1 MQVKQDEMTIKET
14 EDFVFTPTG
23 EPEQLW
29 VLSKASGETYR
40 VDLKDFVCSCADF
53 RFRQAKGDRLCKH
66 LRAAS
71 ETYGVEPK
79 PRLPAV
85 HEEITAA
92 ITVSQQEVVEELSK
106 ELRDEM
112 VKNYVYAV
120 PDYER
125 EYTDKLGR
133 KRTVK
138 KQGWIDLRA
147 AGVRDLA
154 HMVADRYGEIELG
167 EFRFMDAQTK
177 WLAWRDI
184 RLGNFTATGF
194 AECDK
199 EKEFP
204 FRYLGEVVMRNAYK
218 SIVPKIYQDIF
229 TNKFRELMRN
239 QLEELTGAAVEDKPP
254 EELSDGELTRA
265 LMEAQRKKR
274 VTEEEK
280 GGAAK
285 AATTDTTELPGTPIF
300 KTWGELAEAAYKLG
314 VSSEDVFKRAK
325 VKQWQDFAS
334 YLDAWKVVEELVNEK
349 VEAVALAKSKA
360 QVTKTEVTPAAGSV
374 SKEEEGFHI
383 DLQWLKEAK
392 QALKWTDETMLSFIA
407 SQYKVSGKT
416 VTEALNRLTRE
427 QAEDFTRQIN
437 AKLERQSSLF

>member
-1 MQVKQDEMTIKET
+1 MQVRQDEMTIKET
-14 EDFVFTPTG
+14 EDFVFTPAG

-53 RFRQAKGDRLCKH
+53 HFRQSKEDRLCKH
-66 LRAAS
+66 LKAS
-71 ETYGVEPK
+71 CEAYGVEPK

-85 HEEITAA
+85 REEITAA
-92 ITVSQQEVVEELSK
+92 ITVSQQDIVKELSK

-125 EYTDKLGR
+125 EYADKSGR
-133 KRTVK
+133 KRAVK

-154 HMVADRYGEIELG
+154 HMVADRYGKIELG

-229 TNKFRELMRN
+229 TNKFRQLMRS
-239 QLEELTGAAVEDKPP
+239 QLKELAGATVEGKSV

-265 LMEAQRKKR
+265 LVEAQRKKR
-274 VTEEEK
+274 LPEAEK
-280 GGAAK
+280 GETAK
-285 AATTDTTELPGTPIF
+285 TAPTHTGTPVTPVKTELPETPIF
-300 KTWGELAEAAYKLG
+300 KTWGDVAEAAYKLG
-314 VSSEDVFKRAK
+314 VRSEDVFKRAK

-334 YLDAWKVVEELVNEK
+334 YLDAWKVVEELV
-349 VEAVALAKSKA
+349 
-360 QVTKTEVTPAAGSV
+360 
-374 SKEEEGFHI
+374 KEEEGFHI
-383 DLQWLKEAK
+383 DLIWLEESLKEIKWSDDTAK
-392 QALKWTDETMLSFIA
+392 SWLANKFKIDSRGTLAEVLP
-407 SQYKVSGKT
+407 
-416 VTEALNRLTRE
+416 RLTRE
-427 QAEDFTRQIN
+427 QAEEFVKEVQNRLANKQMD
-437 AKLERQSSLF
+437 LWS

>member
-1 MQVKQDEMTIKET
+1 MQVRQQVRQDEMAVKET

-53 RFRQAKGDRLCKH
+53 HFRQAKGDRLCKH
-66 LRAAS
+66 LEAS
-71 ETYGVEPK
+71 CEAYGVEPK

-85 HEEITAA
+85 REEITAA
-92 ITVSQQEVVEELSK
+92 ITVSQQEVVKELSK

-125 EYTDKLGR
+125 EYADKSGR

-229 TNKFRELMRN
+229 TNKFRQLMRS
-239 QLEELTGAAVEDKPP
+239 QLKELAGETVEGKPV

-265 LMEAQRKKR
+265 LVEAQREKR
-274 VTEEEK
+274 LPGAEK
-280 GGAAK
+280 GETAKTAPTHNGALVPQ
-285 AATTDTTELPGTPIF
+285 AATP
-300 KTWGELAEAAYKLG
+300 
-314 VSSEDVFKRAK
+314 VSE
-325 VKQWQDFAS
+325 
-334 YLDAWKVVEELVNEK
+334 
-349 VEAVALAKSKA
+349 
-360 QVTKTEVTPAAGSV
+360 
-374 SKEEEGFHI
+374 EEEGFHI
-383 DLQWLKEAK
+383 DPIWLKESLKEIKWSDDTAK
-392 QALKWTDETMLSFIA
+392 SWLANKF
-407 SQYKVSGKT
+407 KVDSRGT
-416 VTEALNRLTRE
+416 LADVLPRLTRE
-427 QAEDFTRQIN
+427 QAEEFVEEVQNRLANKQMD
-437 AKLERQSSLF
+437 LWS

>member
-1 MQVKQDEMTIKET
+1 MQVRQDEMAIKET
-14 EDFVFTPTG
+14 EGFVFTPTG

-53 RFRQAKGDRLCKH
+53 HFRQAKGNRLCKH
-66 LRAAS
+66 LKAAC
-71 ETYGVEPK
+71 EAYGVEPK

-85 HEEITAA
+85 HKEITAA
-92 ITVSQQEVVEELSK
+92 ITVSQQDIVEDLSK

-167 EFRFMDAQTK
+167 EFRFMDTQSR

-184 RLGNFTATGF
+184 HLGNFTPTGF

-229 TNKFRELMRN
+229 TNKFRQLMRG
-239 QLEELTGAAVEDKPP
+239 QLKELAGATVEGKPLEELNDGRPSNS
-254 EELSDGELTRA
+254 LSTTSDYCYLT
-265 LMEAQRKKR
+265 LEFLSTLHSHDS
-274 VTEEEK
+274 VTILSLTQSMS
-280 GGAAK
+280 GNRRSLARFPL
-285 AATTDTTELPGTPIF
+285 TTV
-300 KTWGELAEAAYKLG
+300 KL
-314 VSSEDVFKRAK
+314 
-325 VKQWQDFAS
+325 
-334 YLDAWKVVEELVNEK
+334 Y
-349 VEAVALAKSKA
+349 
-360 QVTKTEVTPAAGSV
+360 
-374 SKEEEGFHI
+374 
-383 DLQWLKEAK
+383 
-392 QALKWTDETMLSFIA
+392 
-407 SQYKVSGKT
+407 
-416 VTEALNRLTRE
+416 
-427 QAEDFTRQIN
+427 
-437 AKLERQSSLF
+437 